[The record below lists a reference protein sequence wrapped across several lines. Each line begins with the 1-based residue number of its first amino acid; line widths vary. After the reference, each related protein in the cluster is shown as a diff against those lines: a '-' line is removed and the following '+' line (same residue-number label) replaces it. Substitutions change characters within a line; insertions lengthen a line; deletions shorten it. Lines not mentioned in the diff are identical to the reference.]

1 MCLYPK
7 LILNRKYLPNKKN
20 GGTPPKCPDER
31 LRYVTAACGKCY
43 ECRKQKARGWLV
55 RMEEELRHN
64 PNAVFITLTLEDKWY
79 KNIEKKYNIKG
90 DNNVATQAMRLWLER
105 VRKITKKSI
114 KHWCITELGG
124 NDTERI
130 HIHGILWGVGLES
143 LIRETW
149 KYGFIFIGQYV
160 AENTINYITK
170 YMYKKDE
177 KHPTFTGKVLCSA
190 GIGSQYTTRTDAK
203 NNKYKG
209 EDTKETYRCRNGAK
223 INLPI
228 YYRNKIYTE
237 EERELLWIQKLNK
250 GEVYVMGEKININ
263 DEMLYKETLKYYQ
276 QRCQQIHGDNPKE
289 WEEAKYLN
297 RLEKQRLAV
306 SKMQRL
312 QRNRSSKKE
321 QDLYNWITAKN
332 TYKNKYKKLKEE
344 PIKEFDESE
353 WLSRFTAGPHNT
365 LAEWNG
371 GIQGRTSLGGQTDSF
386 LQ

>member
-20 GGTPPKCPDER
+20 GGIPPECPDER
-31 LRYVTAACGKCY
+31 LRYVTASCGKCY

-64 PNAVFITLTLEDKWY
+64 PNAIFITLTLEDKWY

-90 DNNVATQAMRLWLER
+90 DNNIATQAMRLWLER

-124 NDTERI
+124 NSTERI
-130 HIHGILWGVGLES
+130 HIHGILWGIGLES

-160 AENTINYITK
+160 TEKTINYITK

-190 GIGSQYTTRTDAK
+190 GIGKQYIERSDAK
-203 NNKYKG
+203 KNKYKG

-237 EERELLWIQKLNK
+237 EERELLWIQKLDK

-263 DEMLYKETLKYYQ
+263 DELLYKETLKYYQ
-276 QRCQQIHGDNPKE
+276 QRCQQIHGDNPEE
-289 WEEAKYLN
+289 WEEQRYLN
-297 RLEKQRLAV
+297 RLEKQRFAV
-306 SKMQRL
+306 AKLKRL
-312 QRNRSSKKE
+312 QHKWDSNKD
-321 QDLYNWITAKN
+321 QNLYKWITAKD
-332 TYKNKYKKLKEE
+332 TYGKKYKKTNKQVKDSNEYKRLNNF
-344 PIKEFDESE
+344 PAQ
-353 WLSRFTAGPHNT
+353 LSSAS
-365 LAEWNG
+365 G
-371 GIQGRTSLGGQTDSF
+371 GRDIWGKTFPER
-386 LQ
+386 